1 MVTRISDTVVLLF
14 LGRQSPP
21 SGDGTGRSYRP
32 AAPAVGRTEWF
43 GQAPDARATDPAPD
57 PAVAQPSGVR
67 RSVTGRSLGAD
78 TFGIVATTV
87 AQPVPVGLEPPSSV
101 SSAAAGRRAH
111 RPTPT
116 RLRFSATV
124 LTLAILALLAVT
136 AASFFEAQA
145 RASTVT
151 SRARTATQAG
161 DLYFALADL
170 DAEAARLVLLGD
182 GDLTPG
188 GGEYDGDQ
196 LSAMMAYNTRTAQV
210 DADLQAL
217 AADGADSTA
226 IAAEVTT
233 YRSIADAAIGLDQ
246 FPGSSAGQPQPT
258 AIGFYGR
265 ATTLMQ
271 AQVLPAAAQLRDQ
284 TAAASTQAAGD
295 ARTWALAGLIG
306 TLVLG
311 VLTLIALVVAQRR
324 FSVLFRRTLN
334 PALLVTTAITIG
346 LIGGAALALGA
357 TARDA
362 GSAGA
367 RLSTYLQ
374 VVRTRADSYDVDGTA
389 VRSVLMPNAFG
400 ATQLTAQERTVEQ
413 DLARLGG
420 AAGDAQ
426 SLWTKGPVADYGTML
441 AAVSGGQTAKA
452 LTVETG
458 TARGDD
464 AFDFFDYD
472 QTLQSLDTQRLASFQ
487 AAGDG
492 LSSDVGPWLLW
503 PWILAGAC
511 LVLLALAFRPRLTEY
526 R

>member
-1 MVTRISDTVVLLF
+1 M
-14 LGRQSPP
+14 
-21 SGDGTGRSYRP
+21 
-32 AAPAVGRTEWF
+32 
-43 GQAPDARATDPAPD
+43 
-57 PAVAQPSGVR
+57 
-67 RSVTGRSLGAD
+67 RSLGAD
-78 TFGIVATTV
+78 SFVTVATTV
-87 AQPVPVGLEPPSSV
+87 AKPVPVGLQPPV
-101 SSAAAGRRAH
+101 PASAPAARRAGAAG

-116 RLRFSATV
+116 RLRLTATG
-124 LTLAILALLAVT
+124 LTFAILALLAVT

-182 GDLTPG
+182 GDLNPG
-188 GGEYDGDQ
+188 DGEYDGNQ
-196 LSAMMAYNTRTAQV
+196 LSAMIAYNTRTAQV
-210 DADLQAL
+210 DADLQEL
-217 AADGADSTA
+217 AADGANSTA

-233 YRSIADAAIGLDQ
+233 YRSIADAAIGFDQ
-246 FPGSSAGQPQPT
+246 FPGSSAGQPEPT

-271 AQVLPAAAQLRDQ
+271 GQVLPDAAHLRDE
-284 TAAASTQAAGD
+284 TAAASTQAAAA
-295 ARTWALAGLIG
+295 ARSWALAGLIG

-311 VLTLIALVVAQRR
+311 IVTVVGLVLAQRR
-324 FSVLFRRTLN
+324 LFAVFRRTLN
-334 PALLVTTAITIG
+334 PALLIATAVTVG
-346 LIGGAALALGA
+346 LVGGAALALGA

-374 VVRTRADSYDVDGTA
+374 VVRTRADSYDADGTA
-389 VRSVLMPNAFG
+389 VRSVLMPDAFG
-400 ATQLTAQERTVEQ
+400 RVQLTTQEQTVDQ
-413 DLARLGG
+413 DLAKLGPAAG
-420 AAGDAQ
+420 AAQA
-426 SLWTKGPVADYGTML
+426 LWTKGPVADYGTIL
-441 AAVSGGQTAKA
+441 AAVSAGQTANA

-472 QTLQSLDTQRLASFQ
+472 QALQTLDTQRLASFR
-487 AAGDG
+487 AASDG

-503 PWILAGAC
+503 PWILAGVSLI
-511 LVLLALAFRPRLTEY
+511 LVALAFRPRLAEY

>member
-1 MVTRISDTVVLLF
+1 M
-14 LGRQSPP
+14 
-21 SGDGTGRSYRP
+21 
-32 AAPAVGRTEWF
+32 
-43 GQAPDARATDPAPD
+43 
-57 PAVAQPSGVR
+57 
-67 RSVTGRSLGAD
+67 
-78 TFGIVATTV
+78 ATTV
-87 AQPVPVGLEPPSSV
+87 AQPVPVGLNAPSPV
-101 SSAAAGRRAH
+101 SPTPAVRRGAR

-116 RLRFSATV
+116 RLRLTATG

-145 RASTVT
+145 RGSAVT

-196 LSAMMAYNTRTAQV
+196 LNAMMAYDARTAQV

-217 AADGADSTA
+217 AADGANSAA
-226 IAAEVTT
+226 IATGVTT
-233 YRSIADAAIGLDQ
+233 YRSIVDPAIGLDQ
-246 FPGSSAGQPQPT
+246 FPGSSAGSPDPT

-271 AQVLPAAAQLRDQ
+271 AQVLPAAAHLRDE
-284 TAAASTQAAGD
+284 TATASTRAAGD
-295 ARTWALAGLIG
+295 ARDWALAGLIG

-311 VLTLIALVVAQRR
+311 ALTVLALVLAQRR
-324 FSVLFRRTLN
+324 FSALFHRTLN

-346 LIGGAALALGA
+346 LVGGAALALGA

-389 VRSVLMPNAFG
+389 VRSVLMPDAFG
-400 ATQLTAQERTVEQ
+400 SAQLTAQERIVHL
-413 DLARLGG
+413 DLAKLGS

-426 SLWTKGPVADYGTML
+426 SLWTKGPVADYATIVGS
-441 AAVSGGQTAKA
+441 VDDGQSAKA

-503 PWILAGAC
+503 PWILAG
-511 LVLLALAFRPRLTEY
+511 VSLALVAFAFRPRLAEY

>member
-1 MVTRISDTVVLLF
+1 M
-14 LGRQSPP
+14 
-21 SGDGTGRSYRP
+21 
-32 AAPAVGRTEWF
+32 
-43 GQAPDARATDPAPD
+43 
-57 PAVAQPSGVR
+57 
-67 RSVTGRSLGAD
+67 
-78 TFGIVATTV
+78 ATTA
-87 AQPVPVGLEPPSSV
+87 AQPVPVGLTPPSPV
-101 SSAAAGRRAH
+101 SSAAARRGAR

-116 RLRFSATV
+116 RLRITATG

-145 RASTVT
+145 RASAVT

-188 GGEYDGDQ
+188 DGRYDGDQ
-196 LSAMMAYNTRTAQV
+196 LNAMMAYNTRTAQV

-217 AADGADSTA
+217 AADGANSAA
-226 IAAEVTT
+226 IASGTST

-246 FPGSSAGQPQPT
+246 FPGSSAGAPEPT

-271 AQVLPAAAQLRDQ
+271 SQLLPAAARLREE
-284 TAAASTQAAGD
+284 TAAASSQAAGD
-295 ARTWALAGLIG
+295 ARYWALAGLIG
-306 TLVLG
+306 TLALG
-311 VLTLIALVVAQRR
+311 VLTVLALVLAQRG
-324 FSVLFRRTLN
+324 FSALFRRTLN
-334 PALLVTTAITIG
+334 PALLVATAVTIG
-346 LIGGAALALGA
+346 LVGGAALALGA

-367 RLSTYLQ
+367 RLSAYLQ

-389 VRSVLMPNAFG
+389 VRSVLMPDAFG
-400 ATQLTAQERTVEQ
+400 ATQLTAQERTVDQ
-413 DLARLGG
+413 DLAKLGT
-420 AAGDAQ
+420 AAGDAPA
-426 SLWTKGPVADYGTML
+426 LWTKGPVTDYGTIVG
-441 AAVSGGQTAKA
+441 AVADGRTAEA

-472 QTLQSLDTQRLASFQ
+472 QTLQGLDTQRLASFQ

-503 PWILAGAC
+503 PWILAGASLL
-511 LVLLALAFRPRLTEY
+511 LVALAFRPRLGEY